1 MKAREIHAIK
11 EIEKR
16 LNESKMQTQEGMV
29 NEGIA
34 LNDGLDYE
42 ARTYDNTSTK
52 QQDGSSISGY
62 AADAERALVDK
73 LDNQSIERDRLIG
86 IGFVLNFVKFI
97 SFTFGDKEMISVIE
111 AIVSEVSVKLLW
123 ELVES

>member
-1 MKAREIHAIK
+1 MKAREIRAIK

-42 ARTYDNTSTK
+42 ASTYDNTSTK

-62 AADAERALVDK
+62 AADAERAQVDK
-73 LDNQSIERDRLIG
+73 
-86 IGFVLNFVKFI
+86 FVLDTENAV
-97 SFTFGDKEMISVIE
+97 
-111 AIVSEVSVKLLW
+111 
-123 ELVES
+123 VEPSYDNDTLTE